1 MLALVLRILLVGAI
15 AAGALLKLRRPRA
28 SARSLETFGVRAA
41 GFQWVVLAAAV
52 AVELGLAAGV
62 SAGSRV
68 SALAAAVLL
77 FGFAALLAAALARGR
92 RGEPCPCFGSHGRV
106 GPGSVVRNL
115 ALAGALASLPW
126 LAGVEISTSAWLAIG
141 LGVALCGVAAL
152 SVAVA
157 ALARE
162 VGLLRLRVAPAGAL
176 ELLSEGPE
184 LGRFAPIVDSFSV
197 SAETRVA
204 LAVFS
209 SEGCRLCRGLE
220 PALAV
225 VARDPAVAVRVF
237 DEHADA
243 EAWEALRVP
252 GGPYAVAIDLDGTV
266 RAKGTFNNL
275 AQLESVVATAQRR
288 AHASVHA

>member
-1 MLALVLRILLVGAI
+1 VLALVVRILLAGAI
-15 AAGALLKLRRPRA
+15 AAAALLKLRRPGA
-28 SARSLETFGVRAA
+28 SARSLETFGIRAT
-41 GFQWVVLAAAV
+41 GPQWVVLAAAV

-62 SAGSRV
+62 AAGSRA

-77 FGFAALLAAALARGR
+77 LGFAALLGGALARGR
-92 RGEPCPCFGSHGRV
+92 RGEPCPCFGSHGSV
-106 GPGSVVRNL
+106 GPGGVVRNL
-115 ALAGALASLPW
+115 ALAGALISLPW
-126 LAGVEISTSAWLAIG
+126 LSGVELSTSAWLAIG

-152 SVAVA
+152 AVAVA

-184 LGRFAPIVDSFSV
+184 LGRFAPIVDRFSI
-197 SAETRVA
+197 SGETRVA

-209 SEGCRLCRGLE
+209 SEACRICAELK
-220 PALAV
+220 PAVAV
-225 VARDPAVAVRVF
+225 VAGDPAVAVRVF

-243 EAWEALRVP
+243 EAWDALCVP
-252 GGPYAVAIDLDGTV
+252 GSPYAVAIDLDGTV

-288 AHASVHA
+288 AQTSVHA